1 MSAVGGVEREMSG
14 RCVGSEFA
22 LASVHDVDGIPLAD
36 AQVFGNVCDDVVG
49 NIAKLVFGFV
59 FNVVD
64 LVFELAENTLVTI
77 IVLIIVA
84 AV

>member
-22 LASVHDVDGIPLAD
+22 LTSVHDVDGIPLAD
-36 AQVFGNVCDDVVG
+36 AEVFGNVCDDVAG
-49 NIAKLVFGFV
+49 NIAKLVFGFI

-77 IVLIIVA
+77 VVLIIVA